1 MSTADVNDRTKL
13 LCARCTVRPIPARS
27 KDSSARGVN
36 LQSKSGP
43 PGNTWRAAF
52 LQYHYKR
59 TTSESSSNGLVVRR
73 IESGHRTLLIS
84 LEYVRT
90 LPSRQDNVNDRPG
103 GYPCLP
109 EPVSIAPRRLPKR
122 RERLGADRVWAGPG
136 HKECVDRP
144 LRTLPAGRHNVVNI
158 DVARGIDLVDQL
170 GEGIARCA
178 KRRLPDHRAVPR

>member
-13 LCARCTVRPIPARS
+13 LCARCTVRPISARS
-27 KDSSARGVN
+27 KDRSARGVS

-84 LEYVRT
+84 RKHVRT
-90 LPSRQDNVNDRPG
+90 LLDQHLDVNDRTVLVAHP
-103 GYPCLP
+103 PCAGSRTDQ
-109 EPVSIAPRRLPKR
+109 EVRFSAPTASSTSSTWSCTWRSSSHTISVT
-122 RERLGADRVWAGPG
+122 D
-136 HKECVDRP
+136 
-144 LRTLPAGRHNVVNI
+144 LRTP
-158 DVARGIDLVDQL
+158 RGQVMAHSIETSSSDQSASRKPL
-170 GEGIARCA
+170 S
-178 KRRLPDHRAVPR
+178 VTTQW